1 MPNQTSLGVDIMPPK
16 KKNIKPSVSPYLKA
30 SWDSAIKN
38 ITFQKTEQRL
48 SKRRIGECQNES
60 RRGKWILKIQTF
72 NMKWTKTRADLDL
85 NEDGERGAEGSAERE
100 EKRIHRVQCWHLRI
114 VPPASLLSPSSSHA
128 KTMIEKKKN
137 NGGGKLDFEIRLFLS
152 HTQTHEGN

>member
-1 MPNQTSLGVDIMPPK
+1 MPPK

-100 EKRIHRVQCWHLRI
+100 ENGIHGVQCGRH
-114 VPPASLLSPSSSHA
+114 
-128 KTMIEKKKN
+128 
-137 NGGGKLDFEIRLFLS
+137 
-152 HTQTHEGN
+152 